1 MRRYAFP
8 FSVILLFFIMLSF
21 PQEVFD
27 GASEDYCFGFRLSSL
42 LYFRL
47 LSSQIS

>member
-27 GASEDYCFGFRLSSL
+27 GASEGL
-42 LYFRL
+42 LLWFQIVLPTL
-47 LSSQIS
+47 LIISRNL